1 MYYLRASI
9 VTLLLAALP
18 ARAVYAPLPEPELQ
32 QDWVVTLRAGVIH
45 DSNIFGADEGAISSM
60 VYQAAPGIAYNGSL
74 TDQTFASFNYQ
85 LSVDHFADRPGDR
98 TLDSHTIMARLAH
111 AFSPTSVM
119 DVSDTYQIAKNPES
133 LLAGLPINTD
143 QSFKRNELNAR
154 WEASPLPKAGF
165 TLKARSISY
174 RYDNPRLA
182 RSIDRIENLYGVE
195 GSYDVLPEFKA
206 VGEYRHED
214 IFYRERGDEQKNK
227 RTNFLIGGFDYA
239 VARKLALTGRVGGQ
253 WRRRAAER
261 STSSPYAEFSAKYDY
276 ARRSFLAAGFVHTFE
291 ETSNLDFYTDTRV
304 NRFFVNVQH
313 ALTGLLVASGSFTFE
328 PSQLQ
333 GRRGVADVDETT
345 HRLGFGLTW
354 LPTPRWSFTASF
366 DYDKVDSDAPG
377 RGQQRERV
385 GVSGS
390 YVF

>member
-1 MYYLRASI
+1 MTYLRASI
-9 VTLLLAALP
+9 VTLLLASLP
-18 ARAVYAPLPEPELQ
+18 ARAAYAPLPQPELQ

-45 DSNIFGADEGAISSM
+45 DSNIFGADQGAISSM
-60 VYQAAPGIAYNGSL
+60 VYQVAPGVAYNGSL

-111 AFSPTSVM
+111 AFSPSSNI
-119 DVSDTYQIAKNPES
+119 DLSDTYQIAKNPES

-154 WEASPLPKAGF
+154 CETSPLPKSGI

-174 RYDNPRLA
+174 RYENAKLA
-182 RSIDRIENLYGVE
+182 RSIDRIENLYGIA
-195 GSYDVLPEFKA
+195 GSYDVLPELKA
-206 VGEYRHED
+206 VGEYRHEA
-214 IFYRERGDEQKNK
+214 IYYRKQGDEQKNK

-253 WRRRAAER
+253 WRSRAAER

-276 ARRSFLAAGFVHTFE
+276 ARQSFLAAGFAHTFE
-291 ETSNLDFYTDTRV
+291 ETSNVDLYTDTRV

-313 ALTGLLVASGSFTFE
+313 GLSGLLVASGSFTFE
-328 PSQLQ
+328 PSELQ

-345 HRLGFGLTW
+345 YRLGLGLTW

-366 DYDKVDSDAPG
+366 DHDKVDSDAPG
-377 RGQQRERV
+377 RGQQRDRI

>member
-1 MYYLRASI
+1 MTYLRASI

-18 ARAVYAPLPEPELQ
+18 AGAAYAPLPEPELQ

-45 DSNIFGADEGAISSM
+45 DSNIFGADQGAISSM
-60 VYQAAPGIAYNGSL
+60 VYQASPGIAYNGSL
-74 TDQTFASFNYQ
+74 SDQTFASFNY
-85 LSVDHFADRPGDR
+85 LLAIDHFADRPGDR

-111 AFSPTSVM
+111 AFSPASTI

-154 WEASPLPKAGF
+154 WEASPLPKAGL
-165 TLKARSISY
+165 TLKARSVTY
-174 RYDNPRLA
+174 RYDNARLA
-182 RSIDRIENLYGVE
+182 RSLDRIENLYGVA
-195 GSYDVLPEFKA
+195 GTYDVLPEFKA

-214 IFYRERGDEQKNK
+214 IFYREQGDEQKNK
-227 RTNFLIGGFDYA
+227 RTNFMIGGFDYA

-276 ARRSFLAAGFVHTFE
+276 ARRSFLAAGFAHTFE
-291 ETSNLDFYTDTRV
+291 ETSNIDLYTDTRV
-304 NRFFVNVQH
+304 NRFFLNVQH
-313 ALTGLLVASGSFTFE
+313 ALSGLLVASGSFTFE

-345 HRLGFGLTW
+345 HRFGLGLTW
-354 LPTPRWSFTASF
+354 LPTPHWSFTASF
-366 DYDKVDSDAPG
+366 DHDKVDSDAPG
-377 RGQQRERV
+377 RGQERQRV
-385 GVSGS
+385 GASGS